1 MAFIGLLFVD
11 VLLLIAVVSVFAAA
25 VVGIVRKITAGEP
38 LFGNDDDKKKI
49 LRHIVIV
56 FAVIGA
62 FFMLPYAF
70 MFIAAAVIWVLW
82 RLIRGKSLDKETVRE
97 TAVLFLAAVGAV
109 FLLLMAYVSIS
120 ALIKG

>member
-11 VLLLIAVVSVFAAA
+11 ILLLTAVVSVFAAA
-25 VVGIVRKITAGEP
+25 VAGIVRKIRAGEP
-38 LFGNDDDKKKI
+38 LFGNNDDKKKI
-49 LRHIVIV
+49 HKHIIIV

-62 FFMLPYAF
+62 FFMLPYAVIF
-70 MFIAAAVIWVLW
+70 FVAAVIWVLW

-97 TAVLFLAAVGAV
+97 TAVLFLAAVGAIFSV
-109 FLLLMAYVSIS
+109 LIAFGGLS